1 MIKKQMIYPLIILI
15 LSGMFSC
22 NRIALDPEIT
32 RQDLFR
38 HIDFLAGDSLKGR
51 YPGTPEDKAAA
62 EYIAEILEQSGVE
75 LLFNNGLQA
84 FEVVSEIEAG
94 ENNVLRFQQKEFYL
108 NEDLTPLSYSASAEI
123 ESEVVFVGYGLTIE
137 EDKFG
142 WNDYDKVDVQ
152 GKIALILRGAP
163 NNLDERYS
171 SYSGLRS
178 KAIAA
183 KDRGAAGVI
192 FVSGPQFD
200 KEDELPDL
208 NKPEGKLS
216 IPVIQIKRRV
226 ADQLLSKQNQ
236 TIKAL
241 EKSLNEM
248 KSSHSFYLK
257 QKVLITTEVQTQT
270 KRTFNVAAQLKC
282 SNNSRYIVIGAHYD
296 HLGFGG
302 QGTGSRM
309 PDTTAVHN
317 GADDNASGVAAML
330 EIAQK
335 LASQNDS
342 LNTNFLFVAFG
353 AEEMG
358 LLGSKHFVNH
368 LPVADSLI
376 TAMINIDMVGRL
388 KEDRSLQIGGVGT
401 SVEADSIIQSLNKDY
416 RFTLGLS
423 REGYG
428 PSDHSSFYSRNIPV
442 FFYSTGAHIDYH
454 TPNDTTGAV
463 NFEGLVEVSRYIY
476 DLAYNLS
483 FNNVQLTFQE
493 AGPKVPNGDYNRQKL
508 KVTLGIMPDFSGVE
522 KRGLRA
528 DMVIKDK
535 PAYKAGIESGD
546 IIVAMDGMPVGDIY
560 EYMERLNKFNPGQ
573 IITVEVIREEERKVF
588 IVQL

>member
-22 NRIALDPEIT
+22 NRIALDPDIT
-32 RQDLFR
+32 RKDLFR

-51 YPGTPEDKAAA
+51 YPGTSEDKAAA
-62 EYIAEILEQSGVE
+62 EYIAEILEQSGAE
-75 LLFNNGLQA
+75 LLYNHGLQA

-94 ENNVLRFQQKEFYL
+94 ENNVLHFQQKDFHL
-108 NEDLTPLSYSASAEI
+108 NEDFTPLSYSASAEI
-123 ESEVVFVGYGLTIE
+123 ESEAVFVGYGLTIE
-137 EDKFG
+137 EEEFR

-152 GKIALILRGAP
+152 GKIALILRGGP
-163 NNLDERYS
+163 NSLDERYS

-200 KEDELPDL
+200 EEDELLDL

-216 IPVIQIKRRV
+216 VPVIQIKRGV
-226 ADQLLSKQNQ
+226 ADQLLAKQNQ

-241 EKSLNEM
+241 EESLNEM
-248 KSSHSFYLK
+248 KLPHSFYLK
-257 QKVLITTEVQTQT
+257 QKVLITTAVHTQT
-270 KRTFNVAAQLKC
+270 KRTFNVAAQLKR
-282 SNNSRYIVIGAHYD
+282 SNHSRYIVIGAHYD

-302 QGTGSRM
+302 PGTGSRM

-335 LASQNDS
+335 LVSQRDS

-388 KEDRSLQIGGVGT
+388 KADRSLQIGGVGT
-401 SVEADSIIQSLNKDY
+401 SAEADSVIKFLNKEY

-454 TPNDTTGAV
+454 TPNDTTGVV
-463 NFEGLVEVSRYIY
+463 NFEGLVDVSRYIY

-483 FNNVQLTFQE
+483 FNNVQLTFRE
-493 AGPKVPNGDYNRQKL
+493 AGPKVPNGDYNRRKL

-560 EYMERLNKFNPGQ
+560 EYMERLNKFKPGQ
-573 IITVEVIREEERKVF
+573 IITVEVIRGEERKVF